1 MTKKDTYV
9 QYGAFAMYGTL
20 LTQMQLWVFFTCL
33 YCGILCAICHTFFGI
48 GNLLKHFITH
58 FATVCT
64 FETVSTL
71 YTWNSRFVLNGFLCT
86 GSVLFSSISAPE
98 SHVFPVGY
106 IILHVP
112 EHPPPPPTS
121 SLCQTHWFLIR
132 ATLSHYHQQ
141 GEKGSGGKRRWFPP
155 SSYIQTIRTRTNH
168 GGNINRLSYKL
179 CKITYEG
186 FN

>member
-1 MTKKDTYV
+1 MTKRYLRPIRCICYVRYTSDTNATLSVFYMFILRYTMCNLSHIFWHWKLV
-9 QYGAFAMYGTL
+9 KAF
-20 LTQMQLWVFFTCL
+20 
-33 YCGILCAICHTFFGI
+33 H
-48 GNLLKHFITH
+48 ITH

-155 SSYIQTIRTRTNH
+155 SSYTN
-168 GGNINRLSYKL
+168 NQD
-179 CKITYEG
+179 
-186 FN
+186 